1 MSRFSCPS
9 HEGRFPD
16 IKINYF
22 ESITRT
28 TMTADTLRGVIP
40 EFVDAE
46 TEQIFRRCR
55 VSETVYQARAT
66 LWVAVIAALSFA
78 LNDIT
83 QAGLELGSVIQFG
96 LRFAAVLWSAWLL
109 LRLRRPI
116 EAATIQCLLLAW
128 AIVIDVLAIAEGV
141 ASPSNLLVMQTVL
154 FGIVTVLPLRFVPSA
169 INGASFAVG
178 LIAILRWRCAAM
190 SPLLYP
196 LSIAMGFALA
206 VGLQQVWRAERM
218 RRQEFAR
225 VRSETRQRE
234 ELRRAK
240 EVAEA
245 ADQAKTRLLAVVSHE
260 VRIPMNGV
268 LGVLQLLE
276 GSRLDAIQRRQVAIA
291 RDCAEHL
298 TGLLDSIIDYVRLG
312 VVVDEPVPADFD
324 PRQLIQSVVELMRT
338 RALARQTTIDV
349 LVNRDVPEALHA
361 DAGRLRQVLVNLLS
375 NAVKFTERGRVGV
388 SLTMRGSAADELQ
401 LEITVEDTGIGIPE
415 NMLARIFDEFT
426 QVDESIGRRFGG
438 AGLGLAVCRRVVGML
453 GGTIT
458 AASEQGIGSRFQVVV
473 PVAAAI
479 VAAPRDI
486 PASPPSRRLKLLVV
500 DDDPINQI
508 VICGLLAQAGHDATP
523 VSSGEAAVAETARE
537 HFDGVFV
544 DLHMPRVDGIE
555 TARRIRAQNAR
566 AQGRGEMPIVVLT
579 ADLLQ
584 AQSSGVTDV
593 FTSVLA
599 KPIRRDALRRVLETV
614 CGTAVARARPS
625 GEIGSTDA
633 AVDLVCLSEHADA
646 LGADAVGWLV
656 HQFRHA
662 GRRLLNDLGEAVAE
676 QNADRI
682 KALSHRLTSSAAAL
696 GLVRLRRF
704 AERVKQAADR
714 NDASELSVLLIAL
727 DVEFEHAFEAL
738 RKIARDARGA
748 RCGRQLPRFTAAS
761 SR

>member
-1 MSRFSCPS
+1 
-9 HEGRFPD
+9 
-16 IKINYF
+16 
-22 ESITRT
+22 
-28 TMTADTLRGVIP
+28 MTADMLRGVIP

-46 TEQIFRRCR
+46 TEQIFRRCC
-55 VSETVYQARAT
+55 VSETVYQARAA

-78 LNDIT
+78 LNDIR
-83 QAGLELGSVIQFG
+83 QAGFELESVMQFG
-96 LRFAAVLWSAWLL
+96 LCFASIMWSAWLL

-116 EAATIQCLLLAW
+116 EAPALQCLLLAW

-154 FGIVTVLPLRFVPSA
+154 FGLVTFLPLRFVASA
-169 INGASFAVG
+169 INGACFAVG

-206 VGLQQVWRAERM
+206 IGLQQVWRAERM

-225 VRSETRQRE
+225 VRSETHQRE
-234 ELRRAK
+234 ALRRAK
-240 EVAEA
+240 DVAEA
-245 ADQAKTRLLAVVSHE
+245 ADRAKTTLLAVVSHE

-276 GSRLDAIQRRQVAIA
+276 DSRLDAIQRRQVAIA

-298 TGLLDSIIDYVRLG
+298 TGLLDSMIDYVRLG
-312 VVVDEPVPADFD
+312 AVVEEPVPTDFD
-324 PRQLIQSVVELMRT
+324 PRQLIQGVVELMRT

-388 SLTMRGSAADELQ
+388 LLTMRGGVAGELQ

-426 QVDESIGRRFGG
+426 QADESIGRRFGG
-438 AGLGLAVCRRVVGML
+438 AGLGLAVCRRVVDML

-458 AASEQGIGSRFQVVV
+458 AVSEHGVGSRFQVVV

-479 VAAPRDI
+479 VAAPPDI

-500 DDDPINQI
+500 DDDPINQV
-508 VICGLLAQAGHDATP
+508 VICGLLTQAGHDATP

-537 HFDGVFV
+537 HFDGVFL
-544 DLHMPRVDGIE
+544 DLHMPLVDGIE

-566 AQGRGEMPIVVLT
+566 AQERREMPIVVLT
-579 ADLLQ
+579 ADLLR
-584 AQSSGVTDV
+584 AQSAGVTDI
-593 FTSVLA
+593 FTSVLV

-614 CGTAVARARPS
+614 GGTAVARPRPS
-625 GEIGSTDA
+625 DKIWSTDA
-633 AVDLVCLSEHADA
+633 AVDLVCLSEHAEA
-646 LGADAVGWLV
+646 LGAAAVGWLV
-656 HQFRHA
+656 HQFRHE

-676 QNADRI
+676 QNASRI

-696 GLVRLRRF
+696 GLVRLGRL
-704 AERVKQAADR
+704 AERVKQAAGRDE
-714 NDASELSVLLIAL
+714 ASELFALLIAL
-727 DVEFEHAFEAL
+727 GIEFEHTFEAL
-738 RKIARDARGA
+738 RKIAREARGA
-748 RCGRQLPRFTAAS
+748 RRSRQPPRFTTAS